1 MSALRSILGHDR
13 SLDKQWLLQR
23 FSEDR
28 WFDSEG
34 FDTKEAALVG
44 IKRARYS
51 DSAGIK
57 AAGGENWSGRRTQK
71 MRIVRV
77 IES

>member
-1 MSALRSILGHDR
+1 VSALRSILGHDR
-13 SLDKQWLLQR
+13 SLDKPWLLQR
-23 FSEDR
+23 CSEGR

-34 FDTKEAALVG
+34 FDSEEAALAG
-44 IKRARYS
+44 IKLARYS

-77 IES
+77 VES